1 MEVKLLTCT
10 PNPEMIV
17 ASAAKLCYSKSE
29 ASEIMDGLTHDVVD
43 KFVDM
48 LVSMGHESP
57 LEHVSF
63 TFSIDGISRSCSH
76 QLVRHRL
83 ASFSQKSQRYVNEDS
98 FKHIIPDAVINNI
111 DAKYHFKKA
120 MYEAQEAYDKIVE
133 ILIESGLD
141 DKEAY
146 ENARS
151 VLPNACST
159 SLVMTMNARELLHFF
174 EKRCCNRAQTE
185 IRNLAEAMLSI
196 CKEQAPI
203 LFKCAGKPC
212 LNGSCPEGNM
222 SCQNK

>member
-1 MEVKLLTCT
+1 MDVKLLTCT

-83 ASFSQKSQRYVNEDS
+83 ASFSQKSQRYVSEDN
-98 FKHIIPDAVINNI
+98 FKYVTP
-111 DAKYHFKKA
+111 K
-120 MYEAQEAYDKIVE
+120 E
-133 ILIESGLD
+133 ILDNEAANNTFAYAMENIQICYDSLVKTLINAGLS

-146 ENARS
+146 ENARA